1 MIGKLTEGNIT
12 RALIKFSIPMILG
25 NLLQQLYNVADT
37 FIVGHYIGTDA
48 LAAVGSSFTIMTF
61 LTSIILGLCMGSGI
75 LFSMF
80 YGAKQL
86 DKMKTSF
93 FVSFVGI
100 GIFSIGLEIVC
111 LLAIDL
117 ILNFMNIPRDIF
129 TDTHQYLFIIFLGL
143 VFTFIYNYFSSL
155 LRALGNSKIPL
166 IFLALASIIN
176 IGLDIYLVAE
186 VAMGVAGAAVATL
199 IAQAFSAIGIMLYVF
214 LSQKELLPQRKHW
227 HFEREIFEKI
237 KAYSLLT
244 CIQQSVMNFGILMI
258 QGLVNSFGIITM
270 SAFAAAVKIDSFAYM
285 PVQDFGNAF
294 STYIAQNKGAGL
306 EERIHKG
313 FKVAVVMASIF
324 CIFISALVFIFADKL
339 MLIFIESS
347 KSEIIYQGAQY
358 LRIEGACYL
367 GIGCLFLLYG
377 YYRGVGKPGI
387 SVVLTVISLGT
398 RVVLAYLLAPLF
410 GTLAIW
416 WAIPIGWFLADLIGI
431 MYGLK
436 KERWTNR
443 YIDK

>member
-1 MIGKLTEGNIT
+1 MPSGYAMPPSCQSGGVCGPLPAT
-12 RALIKFSIPMILG
+12 RPKRHSCSFS
-25 NLLQQLYNVADT
+25 NQW
-37 FIVGHYIGTDA
+37 
-48 LAAVGSSFTIMTF
+48 
-61 LTSIILGLCMGSGI
+61 
-75 LFSMF
+75 
-80 YGAKQL
+80 
-86 DKMKTSF
+86 
-93 FVSFVGI
+93 
-100 GIFSIGLEIVC
+100 
-111 LLAIDL
+111 
-117 ILNFMNIPRDIF
+117 
-129 TDTHQYLFIIFLGL
+129 
-143 VFTFIYNYFSSL
+143 
-155 LRALGNSKIPL
+155 
-166 IFLALASIIN
+166 
-176 IGLDIYLVAE
+176 
-186 VAMGVAGAAVATL
+186 
-199 IAQAFSAIGIMLYVF
+199 
-214 LSQKELLPQRKHW
+214 LS
-227 HFEREIFEKI
+227 
-237 KAYSLLT
+237 
-244 CIQQSVMNFGILMI
+244 
-258 QGLVNSFGIITM
+258 
-270 SAFAAAVKIDSFAYM
+270 
-285 PVQDFGNAF
+285 
-294 STYIAQNKGAGL
+294 GL